1 MFRFFENFV
10 DPFCDYAQTNTPP
23 TKLLPFLRQYCQPF
37 YGAMALTFVVSLF
50 LCGIELGMIYAVG
63 RFVDV
68 MQNTPQFVSQNL
80 NVALIGLVVFFM
92 LIRLIL
98 LCLILC

>member
-37 YGAMALTFVVSLF
+37 YGAMALSFLASLF
-50 LCGIELGMIYAVG
+50 LGGIELGMIYAVG

-68 MQNTPQFVSQNL
+68 MQNTQQFVSQNL
-80 NVALIGLVVFFM
+80 SQTLPK
-92 LIRLIL
+92 IREHAFQGG
-98 LCLILC
+98 

>member
-1 MFRFFENFV
+1 
-10 DPFCDYAQTNTPP
+10 
-23 TKLLPFLRQYCQPF
+23 
-37 YGAMALTFVVSLF
+37 
-50 LCGIELGMIYAVG
+50 MIYAVG

-68 MQNTPQFVSQNL
+68 MQNTPQLASQNL
-80 NVALIGLVVFFM
+80 TVALIGLVVFFM